1 MSLAHVLRLTT
12 LAEGVSFLLLLGIAM
27 PLKYAA
33 GLPLA
38 VVIVGW
44 LHGVLFMGLCLL
56 LAVLVL
62 RGGWSLGRAALVFLA
77 ALIPFGP
84 FVIDGRLKRYER
96 G

>member
-1 MSLAHVLRLTT
+1 
-12 LAEGVSFLLLLGIAM
+12 M

-38 VVIVGW
+38 VVIAGW
-44 LHGVLFMGLCLL
+44 VHGILFMGLCFLL
-56 LAVLVL
+56 MLLVAGS
-62 RGGWSLGRAALVFLA
+62 RWPVGRAALVFAA

-96 G
+96 AP